1 MQGVVLSSLPPWKF
15 DLASFASRGGEGEGK
30 LLGVPFLG
38 GGRTMRVSHEKE
50 GEEERGT
57 PKGDFAGKTAK
68 KGENRGVS
76 RPPPAPSAPPSF
88 LPVLG
93 KNRKT
98 PSEAASFLPPPHC
111 GGGDGDGEAGY
122 PSPPALQCLPWLL
135 GSGGGW
141 EWVDE
146 GKEGRGG
153 GFLSGLSLSFP
164 EARWRLLSALEI
176 DRATAAGRGWEDG
189 HWADGKNALK
199 ERHEGGSHHPLLG
212 RISPPSLPPSLLDSS
227 FSF

>member
-1 MQGVVLSSLPPWKF
+1 
-15 DLASFASRGGEGEGK
+15 
-30 LLGVPFLG
+30 
-38 GGRTMRVSHEKE
+38 MRVSHEKE

-76 RPPPAPSAPPSF
+76 RPPPAPSAPPSL

-111 GGGDGDGEAGY
+111 GGGGGDGEGEAGY

-141 EWVDE
+141 ERVDE
-146 GKEGRGG
+146 GKEGRGR
-153 GFLSGLSLSFP
+153 GFLSGLSFP

-176 DRATAAGRGWEDG
+176 DRATAAGRGWADG

-199 ERHEGGSHHPLLG
+199 ERHERGSHHPLLG
-212 RISPPSLPPSLLDSS
+212 RISPPSFPRSLLDSS